1 MRSMKK
7 LSIFVSIVMIFNLV
21 VIPVFADNSD
31 KSITINMI
39 SSTDTVQPGDTFE
52 VDVNLSSNESFHSGI
67 IGFDLSFNS
76 NIFEYSDVNFYTSI
90 DELGNNSS
98 DWEEL
103 SGYNETTRHFVFG
116 TLGTTVYAEGEN
128 TSNTVA
134 KIFFRVKDKDE
145 YGTQTIKIEKFN
157 GVDSELNNLEASL
170 PTIQISVVSDIVPTP
185 IQRQSQ
191 QRLQLLSQHLN
202 HQEIQIIVLI
212 QHRLQ
217 QQLRQYQKVL
227 CLLQH
232 LK

>member
-134 KIFFRVKDKDE
+134 KIFFC
-145 YGTQTIKIEKFN
+145 
-157 GVDSELNNLEASL
+157 A
-170 PTIQISVVSDIVPTP
+170 IVRKPSF
-185 IQRQSQ
+185 I
-191 QRLQLLSQHLN
+191 
-202 HQEIQIIVLI
+202 
-212 QHRLQ
+212 
-217 QQLRQYQKVL
+217 Y
-227 CLLQH
+227 
-232 LK
+232 